1 MIKKMQA
8 LVDLQILSK
17 EDQKMVKGGV
27 TFKCECND
35 FSNKY
40 WIGEYDSYKD
50 AEADFPRHCGNRSA
64 ICIHVEV

>member
-27 TFKCECND
+27 TLKCECND

-64 ICIHVEV
+64 ICMHVEI

>member
-17 EDQKMVKGGV
+17 EDQKMVKEGV
-27 TFKCECND
+27 TLKCECND

>member
-27 TFKCECND
+27 TLKCECND

-50 AEADFPRHCGNRSA
+50 AEADFPRHCGNRYA

>member
-27 TFKCECND
+27 TLKCECND